1 MLTKL
6 IKIIEK
12 ENGPLEINSLCKEL
26 NIERSVLEG
35 MLMTLRR
42 MGYLA
47 EDFIDKEHYV
57 ANSHCS
63 SCSLAGCKLNQKA

>member
-12 ENGPLEINSLCKEL
+12 ENGPLEINYLCREL
-26 NIERSVLEG
+26 NTEQSVLKG

-47 EDFIDKEHYV
+47 EESIEKEHYV
-57 ANSHCS
+57 TNSQCA
-63 SCSLAGCKLNQKA
+63 SCSLAGCKINQKV

>member
-12 ENGPLEINSLCKEL
+12 ENGPLEINYLCKEL
-26 NIERSVLEG
+26 DTERSVLEG

-42 MGYLA
+42 MGYLV
-47 EDFIDKEHYV
+47 EDSIEKEHYV
-57 ANSHCS
+57 TNSHCA
-63 SCSLAGCKLNQKA
+63 SCSLAGCKINYKA